1 MNAKNIMTFRP
12 FRSFKRFLPQ
22 SLFGRSLIILLT
34 PLILVQVILGYV
46 FFDRHTET
54 ILRTL
59 SQTIAGDIALVLA
72 WHETIDAPLPYTIQS
87 GTIHPQAS
95 FDQLKRLAKEN
106 LALDLTFDPHKKL
119 DRTGQYRESWLY
131 TPLIIALNEKVRE
144 PYYVRIT
151 PDYILLDIQLKK
163 GVMQVSLL
171 RKRFFSRTTP
181 LVLIW
186 TTVSALILFGVASI
200 FMRNQIRPITRLAQA
215 ASQFGKG
222 DESITFKPEG
232 ALEVR
237 KAGFAFIRMRD
248 RLKRLLQER
257 LEMLAGV
264 SHDLRTP
271 ITRLKLSVVMLPEG
285 AKRQQIEDDV
295 AMLHHMVEGFLSYAR
310 GTTEEESM
318 YVNLVQWIHNIVALH
333 HLIPIKVQ
341 GDHNV
346 KIKIKRTLLNRC
358 LTNLI
363 VNSEKNA
370 KNLVI
375 EIKRLGT
382 SVIITLDD
390 DGTGIPESEREHVF
404 KPFYRLDQARNL
416 DKVGVG
422 LGLSVAR
429 EAVLTHG
436 GQIDLLTSP
445 MGGLRVHIRLP
456 IDT

>member
-1 MNAKNIMTFRP
+1 MTFRP

-54 ILRTL
+54 VLRTL

-72 WHETIDAPLPYTIQS
+72 WHETVDAPQTPDI
-87 GTIHPQAS
+87 A
-95 FDQLKRLAKEN
+95 FDRLKILAREN
-106 LALDLTFDPHKKL
+106 LALDLAFYPSKKL
-119 DRTGQYRESWLY
+119 DRTGQYRDSWLY
-131 TPLIIALNEKVRE
+131 TPLITALNEKIKE

-151 PDYILLDIQLKK
+151 PDYILLDIQLKQ
-163 GVMQVSLL
+163 GVMQISLL

-181 LVLIW
+181 LVIIW

-200 FMRNQIRPITRLAQA
+200 FMRNQIRPISRLSEA
-215 ASQFGKG
+215 AEQFGKG
-222 DESITFKPEG
+222 DAPIAFKPEG

-271 ITRLKLSVVMLPEG
+271 ITRLKLSVIMLPMSPQRE
-285 AKRQQIEDDV
+285 QIEHDIT
-295 AMLHHMVEGFLSYAR
+295 MLHHMVEGFLSYAR
-310 GTTEEESM
+310 GTTEEENTT
-318 YVNLVQWIHNIVALH
+318 VNLTQWIRGVALPH
-333 HLIPIKVQ
+333 QVIPIAVQ
-341 GDHNV
+341 GDNNV
-346 KIKIKRTLLNRC
+346 KIKIKKTFLNRC

-363 VNSEKNA
+363 VNSEKRA

-375 EIKRLGT
+375 EVKRLGT

-390 DGTGIPESEREHVF
+390 DGPGIPETEREHVF
-404 KPFYRLDQARNL
+404 KPFYRLDHARNL

-429 EAVLTHG
+429 DVVLTHG
-436 GQIDLLTSP
+436 GQIDLLVSP
-445 MGGLRVHIRLP
+445 MGGLRVQIRLP
-456 IDT
+456 IDA